1 MPNYVTISEWLSG
14 REQLCKK
21 THIMLRGE
29 GRQYP
34 SSVRPS
40 GPNDFRVSE
49 TIKRWSNLVH
59 PANWIVV
66 GERQKWSSLCA
77 LFSTGGPLEADEIF
91 SVDTRMPHHFFPWPM
106 RRATAAESFVEENM
120 VP

>member
-1 MPNYVTISEWLSG
+1 MPNYVTISEWPSG

-34 SSVRPS
+34 SSIRPS
-40 GPNDFRVSE
+40 SPNDFRVSE

-66 GERQKWSSLCA
+66 GERQKKGA
-77 LFSTGGPLEADEIF
+77 RFARFFQLE
-91 SVDTRMPHHFFPWPM
+91 VL
-106 RRATAAESFVEENM
+106 
-120 VP
+120 